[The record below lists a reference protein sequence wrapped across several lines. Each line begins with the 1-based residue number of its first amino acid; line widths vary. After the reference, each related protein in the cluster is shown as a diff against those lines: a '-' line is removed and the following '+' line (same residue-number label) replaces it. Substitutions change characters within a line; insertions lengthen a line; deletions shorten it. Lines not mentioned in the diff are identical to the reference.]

1 MTIPKIIHQIW
12 IGPNPQPTNM
22 MITWKDKHPDFEYIL
37 WNEDEFKKRNMVFRC
52 QKRINEIEEW
62 CGKADIM
69 RVEILYNYGGVY
81 IDADSIC
88 IEPIHILLE
97 KYKAFA
103 TYENEQ
109 TRAGLVANGNMGFP
123 KEHQLC
129 RDMITHIYN
138 NKVSYKDTNNRAW
151 KNTGPLLLTKFLNKN
166 KYDNF
171 SILPSY
177 YFLPVHP
184 SGTNYFGHGKVYAYQ
199 EWGSTKQ
206 NYHLMDLIKLPSH
219 FKEPSDKVSI
229 LISSLNTKAA
239 YIKDCLNSI
248 INQNGHIFF
257 EIIWINDG
265 SDEIHTKILKQ
276 MLDDFENTTRF
287 IKIVYSENDVN
298 KGLGYSLNRG
308 VNLSNNEIILRMDS
322 DDIMFPDRIIKQFN
336 YMNSNKECVLLGSQ
350 IIMFIKENNKIINKG
365 ATNHKNLTLD
375 EFKKNKKHWLM
386 NHPTF
391 CFRKSK
397 IIEIGNYNNKLHSM
411 CEDFELILRVLN
423 KYKKI
428 HNINEPLLYYRLH
441 NEQLTYNGGKEGPNY
456 WNNVR
461 NDIINKIMND

>member
-151 KNTGPLLLTKFLNKN
+151 KNTGTLLLTKFLNKN

>member
-308 VNLSNNEIILRMDS
+308 VNLCNNEIILRMDS

-461 NDIINKIMND
+461 NDIINKMMND

>member
-12 IGPNPQPTNM
+12 IGPNPPPTNM
-22 MITWKDKHPDFEYIL
+22 MKTWKDKHPDFEYIL

-308 VNLSNNEIILRMDS
+308 VNLCNNEIILRMDS

-461 NDIINKIMND
+461 NDIINKMMND